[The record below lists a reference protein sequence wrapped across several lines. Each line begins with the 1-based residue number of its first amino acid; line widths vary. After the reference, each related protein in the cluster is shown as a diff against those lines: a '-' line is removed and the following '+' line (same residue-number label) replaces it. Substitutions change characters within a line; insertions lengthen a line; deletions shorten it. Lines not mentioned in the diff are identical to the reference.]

1 MRQWVVADRVAFP
14 SGEIESGPMKRSP
27 PDPPWQRLAPKA
39 LSHGFVDARS
49 RSPHDSR
56 RRVIEIP
63 IPEIALMNEVLDLLR
78 DSKHIADIAPDRGA
92 SRLAL
97 WKAYLRLKAR
107 RLRNHDRG
115 KVTMLGYHVRYF
127 DAANFAQ
134 LFREIFVNRLYDVP
148 LASDAPK
155 IIDCGSN
162 IGMSILFFK
171 NLYPKASIV
180 GFEPNPLTFPTLRE
194 NIERNALS
202 DVALYQKALS
212 DRPGTIEF
220 FVKEHEP
227 GALDVGMFAGSGA
240 TSVTVQAVQLSSY
253 IDGEVDLL
261 KLDIEGA
268 EELVLTDLA
277 KQNKLRHVRNI
288 VCEYHHHH
296 RRDSG
301 SDRLSDTLGILEKA
315 GFSYQLDAYC
325 GPSGRHFAYQDVLIY
340 AKRKAASTMPASGQA
355 GT

>member
-1 MRQWVVADRVAFP
+1 MSF
-14 SGEIESGPMKRSP
+14 
-27 PDPPWQRLAPKA
+27 
-39 LSHGFVDARS
+39 
-49 RSPHDSR
+49 
-56 RRVIEIP
+56 
-63 IPEIALMNEVLDLLR
+63 MNEVLDLLR
-78 DSKHIADIAPDRGA
+78 DSKHIADKGPDGGA

-97 WKAYLRLKAR
+97 WRAYLRLKVK
-107 RLRNHDRG
+107 RLGNHDRG
-115 KVTMLGYHVRYF
+115 DVTLLGYRMRYF

-148 LASDAPK
+148 LASNAPK

-171 NLYPKASIV
+171 NLYPRSKIV

-194 NIERNALS
+194 NVERNALS

-220 FVKEHEP
+220 FVKANEP
-227 GALDVGMFAGSGA
+227 GALDVGMFAGCGA
-240 TSVTVQAVQLSSY
+240 TPVTVQADQLSSY
-253 IDGEVDLL
+253 IDGDVDLL

-277 KQNKLRHVRNI
+277 RQDKLRHVRNI

-296 RRDSG
+296 RRESG
-301 SDRLSDTLGILEKA
+301 SDRLSQTLAILEKA

-325 GPSGRHFAYQDVLIY
+325 GPSGRHFSYQDVLIY
-340 AKRKAASTMPASGQA
+340 ANRKGGSAAPH
-355 GT
+355 

>member
-1 MRQWVVADRVAFP
+1 MIP
-14 SGEIESGPMKRSP
+14 GGESLKS
-27 PDPPWQRLAPKA
+27 
-39 LSHGFVDARS
+39 
-49 RSPHDSR
+49 
-56 RRVIEIP
+56 P
-63 IPEIALMNEVLDLLR
+63 IPELALMNEMLDLLR

-97 WKAYLRLKAR
+97 WNAYLRLKAR

-115 KVTMLGYHVRYF
+115 KVTMLGYQVRYF

-148 LASDAPK
+148 LGSDAPK

-171 NLYPKASIV
+171 NLYPKASII

-194 NIERNALS
+194 NVERNALS

-220 FVKEHEP
+220 FVKEQEP
-227 GALDVGMFAGSGA
+227 GALDVGMFALSGA

-253 IDGEVDLL
+253 IDGEIDLL

-277 KQNKLRHVRNI
+277 RQDKLRYVRNV

-340 AKRKAASTMPASGQA
+340 AKRKAASTMPASGLA